1 MEDIV
6 KKTAALEDNK
16 FEFNTK
22 ENAVDYAYMT
32 IAAVYVLGNP
42 SSMSRRTL
50 SSSAVETVVQVGK
63 FALARREERIH
74 GIEEACAEKC
84 FLLALH
90 FIDQYLMC
98 NGPRTRG
105 PVETIRKSNDESPE
119 L

>member
-1 MEDIV
+1 M
-6 KKTAALEDNK
+6 
-16 FEFNTK
+16 
-22 ENAVDYAYMT
+22 DYACVT
-32 IAAVYVLGNP
+32 IAAVFVLGNP
-42 SSMSRRTL
+42 ICMSRKQL
-50 SSSAVETVVQVGK
+50 SSSAVDTVVQIGI

-74 GIEEACAEKC
+74 GNEEACAGKC

-98 NGPRTRG
+98 SGPRRRG